1 MKANSR
7 NSIRWSLATTVVAL
21 ALWTLPLTFGDGG
34 DAIAGK
40 AALADAGGNGRLV
53 AVKSEMPSDGNAA
66 SAEEK
71 KLPASDRADDT
82 DAGPAAGADPDL
94 GNGDDGDGI
103 RDDSDIASVDGS
115 ANDGGTKDH
124 AAAPIATA
132 AKGTADAIG
141 DFFGETF

>member
-21 ALWTLPLTFGDGG
+21 ALWTLPLTFGDDG

-53 AVKSEMPSDGNAA
+53 AVKSEMPSDDNAA
-66 SAEEK
+66 SVEEK
-71 KLPASDRADDT
+71 TPPASDRADDT
-82 DAGPAAGADPDL
+82 DEGPAAGADPDL

-124 AAAPIATA
+124 AAAPIAATTE
-132 AKGTADAIG
+132 GTAETIG
-141 DFFGETF
+141 GTF

>member
-7 NSIRWSLATTVVAL
+7 NSIRWNVATAVVAL
-21 ALWTLPLTFGDGG
+21 ALGALPLTFDG

-40 AALADAGGNGRLV
+40 TALADAGGNGRLV
-53 AVKSEMPSDGNAA
+53 AVKSETPSDDNAT

-82 DAGPAAGADPDL
+82 DEGPAAGADPDL

-124 AAAPIATA
+124 AAAPIAATTE
-132 AKGTADAIG
+132 GTAETIG
-141 DFFGETF
+141 GTF